1 MNYKE
6 FLQKVR
12 ERKNSPTV
20 YPTINTFEEFKK
32 VFVVDDTENRQQQ
45 LYEIYNKFSEE
56 EKKSFFV
63 KYNCIKNNVED
74 YNKSETDDESNLY
87 NCDICKNK
95 KFNKIIQIVFNG
107 TEYFFD
113 DLQVPCKCQKIRK
126 SRQIMKEN
134 GLLEIIE
141 EKTFNN
147 FKTPQEFQKL
157 MRTKA
162 VEFTKNIL
170 DGKKYSF
177 FVGGQCGA
185 GKTHI
190 CSAILNILLKYGICS
205 HFFNYVD
212 DITLLNSY
220 QYSNDKE
227 EKQEFEDKMNLYKNA
242 DVLYFDDFMYCDV
255 SKSEQRLL
263 FKLINYR
270 YTKHLVNIISS
281 EKTLWDIKEINPSIY
296 RRIFEETNRGI
307 YVINISPDSQKNY
320 SENPA

>member
-6 FLQKVR
+6 FLQQVR
-12 ERKNSPTV
+12 ERKNPSIV
-20 YPTINTFEEFKK
+20 YPKINTFEEFKK
-32 VFVVDDTENRQQQ
+32 VFAVEDTENRQQM
-45 LYEIYNKFSEE
+45 LYDIYNKFSEE
-56 EKKSFFV
+56 QKKSFFI
-63 KYNCIKNNVED
+63 KYSCIKNNVED
-74 YNKSETDDESNLY
+74 YNNSQKEDNNNLY
-87 NCDICKNK
+87 DCTICKNK
-95 KFNKIIQIVFNG
+95 TFNKIIRIVFNG
-107 TEYFFD
+107 TGVFFD
-113 DLQVPCKCQKIRK
+113 DVEIPCKCQRMRE
-126 SRQIMKEN
+126 SRQIMKNN
-134 GLLEIIE
+134 GLLDIIE

-147 FKTPQEFQKL
+147 FKTPQEFQKI
-157 MRTKA
+157 MRIKA
-162 VEFTKNIL
+162 IDFTKEIL
-170 DGKKYSF
+170 DGKKFSF

-227 EKQEFEDKMNLYKNA
+227 EKQEFENKMNLYKNA

-255 SKSEQRLL
+255 SKSEQKIL
-263 FKLINYR
+263 FKIINYR

-296 RRIFEETNRGI
+296 RRIFEETNRGL